1 MPRAIVSVRSRRD
14 VPAVVVVVVV
24 VMVVVTR
31 LSRAPFPNVKVHREA
46 RRDRRVVPSRWR
58 GILVEPAPL
67 GEDVA
72 AGK

>member
-1 MPRAIVSVRSRRD
+1 
-14 VPAVVVVVVV
+14 VVVVV
-24 VMVVVTR
+24 VVVTR